1 VANRRLAM
9 QQIKSILQ
17 LHWAHGLSRRS
28 IARSLGV
35 AYGSVQEVLHRAAAA
50 GLRWPLPGEMDDEA
64 LARLLYPG
72 NQGRPR
78 RRPEPDWATV
88 DLELRRRGVTR
99 ELLWLE
105 YKHAHPD
112 GLQYAQFC
120 VHYDRWRQQ
129 QDLVLRQL
137 YRAGEKMFVDYA
149 GQTLPVLDPHTGEL
163 RAAYL
168 FVATLGA
175 SSFTYLEAHEAQTLP
190 HWISGH
196 IRAVEY
202 FQGAPAV
209 VVPDNTTTGVRHAC
223 WYEPELN
230 PTYAEWAAHYGTV
243 ILPTRP
249 YHPRDKSKAEV
260 SVQLAERWVL
270 AVLRHRSLT
279 SVAAWNAA
287 IAPLREA
294 LNDRPFR
301 KRDGSR
307 RTLFETVDRPALRPL
322 PATPYEFAEWR
333 QAKVGIDYHVAADHN
348 FYSTPYRLVG
358 TRVDVRLTAQTVEIL
373 HHGRRVA
380 SHLRLS
386 GRGHYQTDPA
396 HRPAAHQRY
405 LDWSPERLVRWAH
418 EVGPAT
424 AQLVDTILRERPHPE
439 HGYRT
444 CLGIIRLGKYY
455 PRVRLEAACARA
467 LAVHALSY
475 RSLKAILERGL
486 DQCALAL
493 APDVPSIGTHEN
505 VRGAHYFTETAPE
518 TKKEVH

>member
-9 QQIKSILQ
+9 RQIKSILQ
-17 LHWAHGLSRRS
+17 LHWVQGLSMRS

-35 AYGSVQEVLHRAAAA
+35 AYSSVQEALQKAEAA
-50 GLRWPLPGEMDDEA
+50 GLRWPLPAELDDEA

-78 RRPEPDWATV
+78 RRPEPDWTTV
-88 DLELRRRGVTR
+88 DLELRRKGVTR
-99 ELLWLE
+99 ELVWLE
-105 YKHAHPD
+105 YKQAHPVD

-120 VHYDRWRQQ
+120 VRYRQWRQT
-129 QDLVLRQL
+129 QDIALRQP

-149 GQTLPVLDPHTGEL
+149 GQTLPVLDRQTGERRTASL
-163 RAAYL
+163 FLAA
-168 FVATLGA
+168 LGA
-175 SSFTYLEAHEAQTLP
+175 SGMTFAEAHEAQTLP
-190 HWISGH
+190 YWIGGH
-196 IRAVEY
+196 THAVEY
-202 FQGAPAV
+202 FQGVPAV
-209 VVPDNTTTGVRHAC
+209 TVPDNTPTGVQHAC
-223 WYEPELN
+223 WYEPVLN

-243 ILPTRP
+243 VLPTRP
-249 YHPRDKSKAEV
+249 HHPRDKAPVEV
-260 SVQLAERWVL
+260 SVQIAERWIL
-270 AVLRHRSLT
+270 AVLRHRTFT
-279 SVAAWNAA
+279 SVAEWNAA

-333 QAKVGIDYHVAADHN
+333 QAKVAIDYHVAAEHN
-348 FYSTPYRLVG
+348 FYSTPYRLIG
-358 TRVDVRLTAQTVEIL
+358 ARVDVRLTAQTVEIL

-380 SHLRLS
+380 SHVRHY
-386 GRGHYQTDPA
+386 GRGLYQTDPT

-405 LDWSPERLVRWAH
+405 LDWTPARLIRWAA
-418 EVGPAT
+418 EVGPHT
-424 AQLVDTILRERPHPE
+424 AQLVEAILQERRHPE

-455 PRVRLEAACARA
+455 PHARLEAAAARA

-475 RSLKAILERGL
+475 RSLKSILERGL
-486 DQCALAL
+486 DQCTLNLAQ
-493 APDVPSIGTHEN
+493 DVRPTGTREN
-505 VRGAHYFTETAPE
+505 VRGADYFTD
-518 TKKEVH
+518 KEAVH